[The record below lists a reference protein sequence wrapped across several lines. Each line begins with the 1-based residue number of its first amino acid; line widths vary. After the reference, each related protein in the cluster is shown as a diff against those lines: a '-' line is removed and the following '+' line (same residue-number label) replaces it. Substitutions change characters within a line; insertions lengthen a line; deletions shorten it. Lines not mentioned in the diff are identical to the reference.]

1 MEYAQQFIE
10 KNDPAVELE
19 NAIDEARRAAAA
31 ADFTSAEED
40 YEELSTDAED

>member
-31 ADFTSAEED
+31 DFTSAEED